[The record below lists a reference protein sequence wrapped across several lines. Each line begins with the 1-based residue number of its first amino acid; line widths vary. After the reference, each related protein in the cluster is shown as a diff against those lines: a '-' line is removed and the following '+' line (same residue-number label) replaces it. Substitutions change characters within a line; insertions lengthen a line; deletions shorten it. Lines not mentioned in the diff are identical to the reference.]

1 MIRVAING
9 FGRIGRLAFRE
20 IITGVDFDIVA
31 INDLTAAEDLAYL
44 LKYDTNHRTFH
55 EDLISFEDN
64 YLVIN
69 NQKKIRVYNETDP
82 VKLPWKELNVDLV
95 LECTG
100 HFTKEEDAYKHIEAG
115 AKKVLI
121 SAPGKGNMKTIVYNV
136 NDNLLDGTEKIISA
150 ASCTTNCLAPVLN
163 VLENEIGIEKGF
175 MITVHAYTN
184 DQATLDIA
192 HKKGYMSRRG
202 RACAMNIVPS
212 STGAASAIGKVIPN
226 LEGKL
231 DGTAYRVPVSDGS
244 MIDVTLELT
253 RNTTKEEI
261 NDILKKSQND
271 TLKFTMDPIV
281 SSDIIGK
288 RTGATIDGQLTNVL
302 EVNNKQLVKVVA
314 WYDNELGYTAQM
326 MRTAKALFQDNQ
338 MR

>member
-1 MIRVAING
+1 
-9 FGRIGRLAFRE
+9 
-20 IITGVDFDIVA
+20 
-31 INDLTAAEDLAYL
+31 
-44 LKYDTNHRTFH
+44 
-55 EDLISFEDN
+55 
-64 YLVIN
+64 
-69 NQKKIRVYNETDP
+69 
-82 VKLPWKELNVDLV
+82 
-95 LECTG
+95 
-100 HFTKEEDAYKHIEAG
+100 
-115 AKKVLI
+115 
-121 SAPGKGNMKTIVYNV
+121 MKTIVYNV

-261 NDILKKSQND
+261 NDILKKNQND

-326 MRTAKALFQDNQ
+326 MRTAKSLFPDIKK
-338 MR
+338 M